1 MPIEAE
7 LTAVLRDPDAVRAA
21 LGARA
26 EVERCTYSDTYYD
39 WPDHRLTEG
48 DYNLRVRTV
57 TTGESTKTLL
67 TFKEPRTGSRHAKPE
82 HETEAGDA
90 GVLRTIFHGLGLV
103 ERIAFR
109 KHCENH
115 RFTDRGH
122 DLLATV
128 AELPDLAGQTFLE
141 VETIV
146 EAEHVAEAL
155 AVIRAVLHDLGIT
168 DDDLST
174 ESYTRRVAA
183 LRRPGS

>member
-7 LTAVLRDPDAVRAA
+7 LTAVLRNPDEVRAA
-21 LGARA
+21 LSARA

-57 TTGESTKTLL
+57 TTGESTRTLL
-67 TFKEPRTGSRHAKPE
+67 TFKEPRTGPSRHAKPE

-109 KHCENH
+109 KHCENFH
-115 RFTDRGH
+115 FTDRGH

-128 AELPDLAGQTFLE
+128 AEIPDLAGQTFLE
-141 VETIV
+141 LETLVEP
-146 EAEHVAEAL
+146 EHVDTAL
-155 AVIRAVLHDLGIT
+155 KVIRAVLHDLGVT

-174 ESYTRRVAA
+174 QSYTRRVAA
-183 LRRPGS
+183 LRRS

>member
-1 MPIEAE
+1 MPVEAE
-7 LTAVLRDPDAVRAA
+7 LTAVLRNPDEVRAA

-26 EVERCTYSDTYYD
+26 EAERCTYSDTYFD

-57 TTGESTKTLL
+57 SQDGSTRTLL
-67 TFKEPRTGSRHAKPE
+67 TFKEPRTGASKHAKPE

-90 GVLRTIFHGLGLV
+90 EVLRTIFHGLGLV
-103 ERIAFR
+103 ERIAFQ
-109 KHCENH
+109 KHCENY

-128 AELPDLAGQTFLE
+128 AEIPDLAGQTFLE
-141 VETIV
+141 LETIV
-146 EAEHVAEAL
+146 EPEHVTEAL
-155 AVIRAVLHDLGIT
+155 TAIRAVLHDLGIT
-168 DDDLST
+168 DEDLST

-183 LRRPGS
+183 RR